1 MSLLKGQFVGYDT
14 LNKLWQLGTFWLL
27 FGNFSGFQVTDCWLP
42 ESMVGSFNK
51 VLSWV
56 YTKCRQMATLNFFK
70 LSQLSRKFFVV
81 NKEKAVRYVT
91 KKNHQNLR
99 TDPFKIFSVPSLFF
113 QFSPF
118 LLLISGFTVWN
129 SLLLFDI
136 PRSDIDVFSL
146 LNETFLYRENML
158 NTATT
163 MMTKKRRKKYYFN
176 EEMSCRKKAA
186 EKIGNIS
193 LIKTSWY
200 RSEVVIA
207 EGANSFRFPRL
218 AFEWHLTWV

>member
-1 MSLLKGQFVGYDT
+1 
-14 LNKLWQLGTFWLL
+14 
-27 FGNFSGFQVTDCWLP
+27 
-42 ESMVGSFNK
+42 
-51 VLSWV
+51 
-56 YTKCRQMATLNFFK
+56 MATYKYRRDSCDN
-70 LSQLSRKFFVV
+70 
-81 NKEKAVRYVT
+81 EKAR
-91 KKNHQNLR
+91 QNLR
-99 TDPFKIFSVPSLFF
+99 TDPSKIFSVPSLFF

-129 SLLLFDI
+129 SFLLFDI

-176 EEMSCRKKAA
+176 EEMSCRTGKKAA

-207 EGANSFRFPRL
+207 EGANSLRFPRL
-218 AFEWHLTWV
+218 AFEWHLTWVYRQHRPN